1 MKKIFISILVFVSI
15 QINAQNNWKL
25 SVQTWTFH
33 IFSLYESIDKA
44 DSLGLHFIEVYPGQK
59 VGRDVDGAFSYT
71 LDNTSRDKIKQ
82 YLASKNI
89 KVIALGVVDKNYY
102 NKDNLEK
109 FFEFAKYMD
118 IPFITAEPEW
128 KDLDNFNELAAKY
141 GVKIGIHCHPRPDS
155 HYWHPD
161 SIYKAMKGRDQ
172 VGAWPDLGHWARN
185 GVNINLALNKLKG
198 KMWGMHLKDVKE
210 FGVLS
215 SPDTLF
221 GRGVC
226 NIRAVLKQLKKQK
239 FNGVISM
246 EYEANEDNNMDDM
259 RKNKVFYEQV
269 RFKL

>member
-1 MKKIFISILVFVSI
+1 MCKIILTIFALI
-15 QINAQNNWKL
+15 CLKGNAQQNWKL

-33 IFSLYESIDKA
+33 KYSLYETIDKA
-44 DSLGLHFIEVYPGQK
+44 DSLGLHYIEVYPGQK
-59 VGRDVDGAFSYT
+59 VGRGINGSFSYQ
-71 LDNTSRDKIKQ
+71 LDNNARDKIKK
-82 YLASKNI
+82 YLASKKI
-89 KVIALGVVDKNYY
+89 KVIALGIVDKYYY

-128 KDLDNFNELAAKY
+128 KDLDQFNELAAKY
-141 GVKIGIHCHPRPDS
+141 GVKIGIHCHPRPAS

-161 SIYKAMKGRDQ
+161 SMYKAMQGRDQ

-185 GVNINLALNKLKG
+185 GVNIIKALKKLKG
-198 KMWGMHLKDVKE
+198 KIWGLHFKDVKD

-226 NIRAVLKQLKKQK
+226 NIRAVLKQLKMQK

-269 RFKL
+269 RSKL